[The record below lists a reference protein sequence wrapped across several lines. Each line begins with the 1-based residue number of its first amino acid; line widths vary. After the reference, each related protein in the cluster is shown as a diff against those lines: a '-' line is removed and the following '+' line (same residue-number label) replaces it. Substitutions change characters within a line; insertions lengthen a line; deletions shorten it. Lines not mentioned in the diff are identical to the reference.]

1 MCKFSGFVC
10 VGKVELA
17 DVDAL
22 KVCGD
27 VRGTTGSVIV
37 LVLALVVLVSI
48 TVSCGNGNVKS
59 GLVFSMVYFLYSRY
73 PGCLLC
79 PV

>member
-1 MCKFSGFVC
+1 MCKFLGFVC

-17 DVDAL
+17 NVDAL

-27 VRGTTGSVIV
+27 VRGTTGSVLV

-48 TVSCGNGNVKS
+48 TVSGGNGNVKQQTAGHRS
-59 GLVFSMVYFLYSRY
+59 SSLPRR
-73 PGCLLC
+73 P
-79 PV
+79 